1 MHEQHCYSPDIEEV
15 KQIELV
21 NHLKRGNDINTE
33 RGQDYILLRDRTL
46 SRIEHLSN
54 VLRMK
59 TILEIKNGKYIMTEE
74 FKNVWMNRKSY
85 WSQMQREKTP
95 ETPNEP
101 SPTQTFVNLSED
113 DERPQF
119 KRFPMSPSPDTSKQ
133 QRDKDLYDA
142 SEDEGPRPKKAPPVT
157 PRKSGEA
164 GLPSEISEQCPTTK
178 NRAQNSIMSFFCR
191 AAAERPVISLE
202 EDESPSIKRQKMTL
216 PNGSFTARPVIEKP
230 VETARQFENTRKR
243 RLLAEDTV
251 ADELMSRVSSVS
263 LALRASVEKPAQ
275 TLPSITEDDAREDSI
290 TTEHVKLGNV
300 SLAPSMYTNSVDP
313 FLGTPQI
320 TNNVCSAVSTTEN
333 KSSI

>member
-1 MHEQHCYSPDIEEV
+1 MHEQHCYSPDIEEL
-15 KQIELV
+15 KQIELM
-21 NHLKRGNDINTE
+21 NHLKRGNDIDTGK
-33 RGQDYILLRDRTL
+33 GQDYILLRDRTL
-46 SRIEHLSN
+46 SRIEYLSN
-54 VLRMK
+54 LLRLK

-95 ETPNEP
+95 ETHTEP
-101 SPTQTFVNLSED
+101 SPTETFVDLSED

-142 SEDEGPRPKKAPPVT
+142 SEDEGPLPKKAPPVT
-157 PRKSGEA
+157 PRKSGKA
-164 GLPSEISEQCPTTK
+164 SLPSEISEQCPTK
-178 NRAQNSIMSFFCR
+178 NRAQNSIMSFFSR
-191 AAAERPVISLE
+191 AAPESPVISLE
-202 EDESPSIKRQKMTL
+202 EDESPSIKRQKMSL
-216 PNGSFTARPVIEKP
+216 PNGSFTARPVIEKAA
-230 VETARQFENTRKR
+230 ETARQFENTRKR

-275 TLPSITEDDAREDSI
+275 TLPTITEDDAREDSI
-290 TTEHVKLGNV
+290 TAEHIRLGNV
-300 SLAPSMYTNSVDP
+300 SLTPSMYTNCVDS

-320 TNNVCSAVSTTEN
+320 TNDVCSTVCTTDN
-333 KSSI
+333 QSSI